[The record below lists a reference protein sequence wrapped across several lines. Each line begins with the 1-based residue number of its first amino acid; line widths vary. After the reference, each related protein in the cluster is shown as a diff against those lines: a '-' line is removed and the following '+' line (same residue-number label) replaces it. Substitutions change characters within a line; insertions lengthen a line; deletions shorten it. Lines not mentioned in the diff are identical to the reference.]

1 MQGETDKVSSLFYKT
16 IRFQEQDMQK
26 FLLNNGLTV
35 LVEEMPYLRS
45 VSIGA
50 WVKAGSMLETP
61 EENGLSH
68 FMEHMAF
75 KGTNK
80 RTARQIAEEM
90 DMIGGQLNASTSK
103 LCTNY
108 FAKVIDEDLP
118 KAADILADIV
128 CNPALDEK
136 ETDKERG
143 VVLEEISMVEDSP
156 EDVVYDVLAE
166 AVFGTQSLGQTILGP
181 AQKLERYTPDDL
193 RAFRKRHYGPK
204 NAVVALAGNI
214 TADAA
219 RDLMEEK
226 FGSWQGAEGEEFPR
240 AVAIDQPRKL
250 FRDKDTEQVHLCLSF
265 QGYPMG
271 SQDVYPG
278 AVLNNILGGGM
289 SSRLFQRIREEL
301 GMAYS
306 VYSGPSSYPHCGE
319 FTIYA
324 ATSPKHAKI
333 VLEQI
338 DIEIGKL
345 LKDGIT
351 QQEFAMSK
359 AQLKGSFILGL
370 ESAYN
375 QMSALGH
382 NQILLNRVIPPQDTI
397 DAIERVTVDG
407 VMEAAARILNSP
419 RAYAVVGRKAE
430 KYLQYMR

>member
-1 MQGETDKVSSLFYKT
+1 
-16 IRFQEQDMQK
+16 MQK
-26 FLLNNGLTV
+26 FVLSNGLTV

-50 WVKAGSMLETP
+50 WVKAGSMLESP

-75 KGTNK
+75 KGTQK

-108 FAKVIDEDLP
+108 YAKAIDEDLP
-118 KAADILADIV
+118 QAADILADIV
-128 CNPALDEK
+128 CNPALDPA

-143 VVLEEISMVEDSP
+143 VVLEEIAMVEDSP

-166 AVFGTQSLGQTILGP
+166 AVFGSQSLGQTILGP
-181 AQKLERYTPDDL
+181 ADKLEAYAPDDL

-204 NAVVALAGNI
+204 NAVVALAGNV
-214 TADAA
+214 TAAAA
-219 RDLMEEK
+219 RDLIEEK
-226 FGSWQGAEGEEFPR
+226 FGAWEGAEGEDFPA
-240 AVAIDQPRKL
+240 AVAIEQPRRL

-265 QGYPMG
+265 LGYPMG
-271 SQDVYPG
+271 SPDVYPG

-289 SSRLFQRIREEL
+289 SSRLFQRIREDL

-319 FTIYA
+319 FTVYA
-324 ATSPKHAKI
+324 ATSPKYAKT

-338 DIEIGKL
+338 DAEIGKL
-345 LKDGIT
+345 LQNGVT
-351 QQEFAMSK
+351 EREFTMSK

-382 NQILLNRVIPPQDTI
+382 NQIFLNRVIPPEETI
-397 DAIERVTVDG
+397 AAIERVTIDD
-407 VMEAAARILNSP
+407 VMDVAGRILTSP

-430 KYLQYMR
+430 KYLPYMR